1 MDILFI
7 IEASTHTSSIHS
19 ELMTVVG
26 NLAGSLKI
34 STSDIQVGVI
44 TFDNVV
50 DENIELNDYY
60 YSASS
65 LDSAIT
71 SITIPSASSTVNLAD
86 ALRYAFYDSFTLSK
100 GNRFTAFKHF
110 VLIAKTY
117 SSQTGAAVAD
127 QIRLNLRN
135 QLFTIGK
142 CTFSIYNLYCSHES
156 IAFEKMYWYSLLSSF
171 CFCLF
176 SPFTSAVLDSDKHSS
191 LNLPSKTIEKYVN

>member
-1 MDILFI
+1 MYANSYFLEATCKVDILFI

-135 QLFTIGK
+135 QLFTIGN
-142 CTFSIYNLYCSHES
+142 FIQN
-156 IAFEKMYWYSLLSSF
+156 
-171 CFCLF
+171 
-176 SPFTSAVLDSDKHSS
+176 V
-191 LNLPSKTIEKYVN
+191 

>member
-1 MDILFI
+1 MVFI
-7 IEASTHTSSIHS
+7 IEASAHTSSIHS

-26 NLAGSLKI
+26 NLAGNLKI

-110 VLIAKTY
+110 ILIAKTY

-135 QLFTIGK
+135 QLFTIGNFMYMNE
-142 CTFSIYNLYCSHES
+142 TIMQVLSENIRES
-156 IAFEKMYWYSLLSSF
+156 IIPIQWYIEYLSLWQ
-171 CFCLF
+171 
-176 SPFTSAVLDSDKHSS
+176 
-191 LNLPSKTIEKYVN
+191 LN

>member
-1 MDILFI
+1 MISILIVKRVNMLTWFFFNIRFCLESTCKLDMVFI
-7 IEASTHTSSIHS
+7 IEASAHTSSIHS

-50 DENIELNDYY
+50 DVNIELNDYY

-110 VLIAKTY
+110 IVIAHTY

-135 QLFTIGK
+135 QLFTIGNFIK
-142 CTFSIYNLYCSHES
+142 KNTF
-156 IAFEKMYWYSLLSSF
+156 K
-171 CFCLF
+171 
-176 SPFTSAVLDSDKHSS
+176 
-191 LNLPSKTIEKYVN
+191 